1 MAAYQKAGQLAL
13 LIAFRDFLGFYKAAD
28 LVKLNSSTV
37 PAVKEALIKL
47 AKTNN
52 EAQKK
57 YLFNLTQL
65 KKSYTSAL
73 QKRVKTYTQKDEI
86 KIALS
91 FQAELEKMNKTQ
103 LQTANSKN
111 LKPVNTLKKSVP
123 EDIKPAI
130 TKKSKNHPHLAQTL
144 SN

>member
-1 MAAYQKAGQLAL
+1 MTAYQKAGQLAL

-86 KIALS
+86 KIALTS
-91 FQAELEKMNKTQ
+91 TDIDFF
-103 LQTANSKN
+103 
-111 LKPVNTLKKSVP
+111 KPVYPNEKVTVKSEMEYFRFNKLKCKVEMFNQSQ
-123 EDIKPAI
+123 ELISRGKIAGMMQI
-130 TKKSKNHPHLAQTL
+130 
-144 SN
+144 